1 MDEKIRLLICGAG
14 GRMGSLIIQLA
25 SGEKKFIIAGAVEQ
39 KGHPLVR
46 KEIEPNLIISDDLQK
61 LSTGKEVI
69 IDFTTPDST
78 LEFLKVAVQKKN
90 SFVIGTTGFS
100 GEQMGIIKKSAKEIP
115 ILLSPNMS
123 LGVNCFFEIIRS
135 AAKLLKEY
143 EIEILETHHHLKKDA
158 PSGTAKKMADIIC
171 DVLKRDTEQVLKF
184 GRNGFTGKRKQD
196 EIGMH
201 SLRIGDIVGEHTVFF
216 GGKGEI
222 IEISHRCYNREIFA
236 SGALK
241 AAQFIY
247 KRPPGF
253 YTMKDVIKTVMS
265 VEC

>member
-1 MDEKIRLLICGAG
+1 MDEKIRLIICGAG

-25 SGEKKFIIAGAVEQ
+25 FSDKKFVIAGAVEQ
-39 KGHPLVR
+39 KGHPLVG
-46 KEIEPNLIISDDLQK
+46 KEIQPNLVVSDNLQK

-90 SFVIGTTGFS
+90 SIVIGTTGFS
-100 GEQMGIIKKSAKEIP
+100 EEQLETIKKSAKEIP
-115 ILLSPNMS
+115 VLLSPNMS

-143 EIEILETHHHLKKDA
+143 EIEILETHHHFKKDA
-158 PSGTAKKMADIIC
+158 PSGTAKKLADIIC
-171 DVLKRDTEQVLKF
+171 DVLKRNSAKVLKF
-184 GRNGFTGKRKQD
+184 GRSGFTGKRKQE

-201 SLRIGDIVGEHTVFF
+201 SLRIGDIAGEHTVFF

-247 KRPPGF
+247 KKSQGF
-253 YTMKDVIKTVMS
+253 YTTKDVIKQL
-265 VEC
+265 